1 MDIPS
6 NKQLV
11 PFYPRQ
17 HQLAP
22 YTPKSSRAVKVSGY
36 SVLKE
41 YDRLPPPIF
50 SGYDPQPDPH
60 ESAYNSSRQRTTP
73 KINQIG
79 LLIDIYA

>member
-1 MDIPS
+1 MDIPA

-11 PFYPRQ
+11 PFHFGQ

-22 YTPKSSRAVKVSGY
+22 YTPKSSPVVMVSGD

-50 SGYDPQPDPH
+50 SGYETQPDPH
-60 ESAYNSSRQRTTP
+60 QSAYNSSLQRTTP
-73 KINQIG
+73 KIKQIG

>member
-11 PFYPRQ
+11 PFYPGQ
-17 HQLAP
+17 YQLAP
-22 YTPKSSRAVKVSGY
+22 YTRQSSRAVTVSGN
-36 SVLKE
+36 SVLRE

-50 SGYDPQPDPH
+50 SGYGHQPDSH
-60 ESAYNSSRQRTTP
+60 ESAYNSSRQRVTP